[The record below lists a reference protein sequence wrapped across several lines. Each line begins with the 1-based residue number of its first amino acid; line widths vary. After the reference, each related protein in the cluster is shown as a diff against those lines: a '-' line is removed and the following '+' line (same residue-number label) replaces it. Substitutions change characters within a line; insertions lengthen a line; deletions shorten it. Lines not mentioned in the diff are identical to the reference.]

1 MKTSLKALL
10 LTWNAVSPKI
20 NANETVYAWN
30 HKVNISLF
38 MDSTNSEMFLL
49 VVLFLLFWISLFS
62 VILCMSNL
70 FNFI

>member
-1 MKTSLKALL
+1 MKTSLKTFI

-20 NANETVYAWN
+20 IVNETVYAWN

-38 MDSTNSEMFLL
+38 MDSTDSEVFLL

-62 VILCMSNL
+62 VILYMPNL

>member
-1 MKTSLKALL
+1 MKTSLKTLI

-20 NANETVYAWN
+20 IVNETVYTWN
-30 HKVNISLF
+30 HKVNTSLF
-38 MDSTNSEMFLL
+38 MDSTNSEVFLP

-62 VILCMSNL
+62 VILCMPNL